1 MDLAGGGGVLH
12 WCHSVACVASS
23 PYQSS
28 DLSLLFSVLD
38 SDSDVLAVVP
48 LISWKRETK
57 NIQEKIIKV
66 VKDLRIMRTVTLC
79 PHKPR
84 NFVYTAELVSQ
95 DVQLQANLRATDKT
109 VSDLEQR

>member
-1 MDLAGGGGVLH
+1 M
-12 WCHSVACVASS
+12 
-23 PYQSS
+23 
-28 DLSLLFSVLD
+28 D